1 MELTPVKVESYS
13 GYKADE
19 FPKCFYLNDA
29 KYEIEEIT
37 DRWYQIESSNSGFPP
52 ADYFKVTADSGNT
65 FIIKHD
71 LEHEKW
77 FLCR

>member
-1 MELTPVKVESYS
+1 MKLIPIKAESYS

-19 FPKCFYLNDA
+19 FPKCFYWDDT

-37 DRWYQIESSNSGFPP
+37 DRWYQIEPSRYGFP
-52 ADYFKVTADSGNT
+52 ADYFKIKSTSGKP

-71 LEHEKW
+71 HDQDQW
-77 FLCR
+77 FICL